1 MIFQI
6 KAERGEN
13 MERIKQNLIRDVTK
27 EIPKLPRENQMYLL
41 GVMQGML
48 MAGEKQEQQKG
59 S

>member
-27 EIPKLPRENQMYLL
+27 EIPKLSRENQMYLL
-41 GVMQGML
+41 GIMQGMI
-48 MAGEKQEQQKG
+48 MVGEKQEQKG
-59 S
+59 A

>member
-41 GVMQGML
+41 GIMQGML

>member
-27 EIPKLPRENQMYLL
+27 EIPKLPKENQMYLL